1 MSYLLKSCLLDQT
14 NFKVISYIFRL
25 KMGLTLKMCCNNFL
39 IWLKLTT
46 LFLLINI
53 MLYKGVVD
61 GIPFETFVC

>member
-61 GIPFETFVC
+61 EIPFETFVC

>member
-1 MSYLLKSCLLDQT
+1 
-14 NFKVISYIFRL
+14 
-25 KMGLTLKMCCNNFL
+25 MGLTLKMCCNNFL

-61 GIPFETFVC
+61 EIPFETFVC